1 MKLKSICCLLSA
13 MVIVSCASVPK
24 ESVELS
30 ATVGRD
36 LVIAHESH
44 CQMAEVMF
52 ARVEKDINRF
62 IDDVYAPHQIN
73 AAMFRQKELS
83 ESNDQAQRNK
93 SLLLAISKAFS
104 DQGTPKLQSQV
115 LSAMKFM
122 VEKVL
127 KDIEIT
133 RQELLEPIDAQKK
146 EVIQSINRAYNKMQ
160 YANSVVTG
168 HLASIKKVHDAQSEI
183 LAEIG
188 IKRDLRDE
196 ISRNLANTSNQVGEI
211 VTSTQG
217 HSQTIGQLKEKVEN
231 IKAVIKDFGTKLIN
245 H

>member
-1 MKLKSICCLLSA
+1 MNLKSICCLMAS

-44 CQMAEVMF
+44 RQMAEVMF
-52 ARVEKDINRF
+52 ARMKKDINRF
-62 IDDVYAPHQIN
+62 VDDVYAPNQIN
-73 AAMFRQKELS
+73 AAMLRQKELS
-83 ESNDQAQRNK
+83 ESDDQAQRNK
-93 SLLLAISKAFS
+93 SLLIAINKAFS

-115 LSAMKFM
+115 LSAMKTM
-122 VEKVL
+122 VEKIQ
-127 KDIEIT
+127 KDIEKT
-133 RQELLEPIDAQKK
+133 RQELLEPIDAKEK
-146 EVIQSINRAYNKMQ
+146 EVLQSIDRAYNKMQ

-188 IKRDLRDE
+188 VERDLRDE
-196 ISRNLANTSNQVGEI
+196 ISQNLANASNNVGEI
-211 VTSTQG
+211 VATAQG
-217 HSQTIGQLKEKVEN
+217 HSQTIEQLKEKVEN
-231 IKAVIKDFGTKLIN
+231 IKAAIEEFRSRKN
-245 H
+245 NP